1 MRRLDGIYESA
12 LPPHKNALWLD
23 KGVAKYYR
31 NGKWITII
39 AEDAD
44 TNVSWDNVSGK
55 PEFASVATSG
65 SYNDL
70 TDKPTIPAAQ
80 VNSDWNATSGVSQIL
95 NKPTLAIVA
104 TSGSY
109 NDLSDKP
116 NIPAAYVLPAAT
128 ISTIGGVKKA
138 TNVDNLA
145 TGAELATVVTKVN
158 AILSALKVADIMV
171 EDAN

>member
-31 NGKWITII
+31 NGKWVTII

-70 TDKPTIPAAQ
+70 TDKPT
-80 VNSDWNATSGVSQIL
+80 
-95 NKPTLAIVA
+95 
-104 TSGSY
+104 
-109 NDLSDKP
+109 
-116 NIPAAYVLPAAT
+116 IPAAYVLPAAT

>member
-1 MRRLDGIYESA
+1 MKTLRTLKIS
-12 LPPHKNALWLD
+12 PNAPDINSVWLY
-23 KGVAKYYR
+23 KGTMKYFN
-31 NGKWITII
+31 NGEWETI
-39 AEDAD
+39 
-44 TNVSWDNVSGK
+44 GGG
-55 PEFASVATSG
+55 ATS
-65 SYNDL
+65 
-70 TDKPTIPAAQ
+70 
-80 VNSDWNATSGVSQIL
+80 VDWDDIT
-95 NKPTLAIVA
+95 NKPDFATVA

-109 NDLSDKP
+109 NDLSGKP
-116 NIPAAYVLPAAT
+116 TIPPAYTLPAAT

>member
-1 MRRLDGIYESA
+1 MKTIRTLKIS
-12 LPPHKNALWLD
+12 PNAPDINSVWLY
-23 KGVAKYYR
+23 KGTMKYFN
-31 NGKWITII
+31 NGEWETI
-39 AEDAD
+39 
-44 TNVSWDNVSGK
+44 NGG
-55 PEFASVATSG
+55 ATS
-65 SYNDL
+65 
-70 TDKPTIPAAQ
+70 
-80 VNSDWNATSGVSQIL
+80 VDWDDIT
-95 NKPTLAIVA
+95 NKPDFATVA

-116 NIPAAYVLPAAT
+116 TIPPAYTLPAAT

>member
-31 NGKWITII
+31 NGKWVTII

-55 PEFASVATSG
+55 PEFAS
-65 SYNDL
+65 
-70 TDKPTIPAAQ
+70 
-80 VNSDWNATSGVSQIL
+80 
-95 NKPTLAIVA
+95 VA

-138 TNVDNLA
+138 TNVANLA
-145 TGAELATVVTKVN
+145 PIAKLSTVVIKVN

>member
-31 NGKWITII
+31 NGKWVTII

-44 TNVSWDNVSGK
+44 VNVSWDSVSGK
-55 PEFASVATSG
+55 PEFAS
-65 SYNDL
+65 
-70 TDKPTIPAAQ
+70 
-80 VNSDWNATSGVSQIL
+80 
-95 NKPTLAIVA
+95 VA

-128 ISTIGGVKKA
+128 LAALGGVKMGTA
-138 TNVDNLA
+138 
-145 TGAELATVVTKVN
+145 
-158 AILSALKVADIMV
+158 VADTDTTEAATAQTV
-171 EDAN
+171 ATTLNSLLAALRVCGVLTS

>member
-31 NGKWITII
+31 NGKWVTII

-70 TDKPTIPAAQ
+70 T
-80 VNSDWNATSGVSQIL
+80 
-95 NKPTLAIVA
+95 
-104 TSGSY
+104 
-109 NDLSDKP
+109 DKP